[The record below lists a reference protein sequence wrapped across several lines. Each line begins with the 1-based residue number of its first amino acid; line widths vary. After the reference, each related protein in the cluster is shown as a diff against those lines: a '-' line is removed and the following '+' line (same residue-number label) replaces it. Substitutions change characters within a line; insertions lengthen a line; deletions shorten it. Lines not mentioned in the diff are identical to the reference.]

1 MAEQLAAA
9 RRIAQ
14 QVKMALEAADLA
26 AFSDLLDPNVRW
38 GPPGDP
44 SPPCQNRDQVLAWY
58 RRGRQAGIRARV
70 SETVV
75 LADRILVGLKLV
87 HADQVDPQFPGLL
100 EDSEGHLR
108 MGDQATTQSGGEAD
122 RWQVLTV
129 RAGRVVDI
137 VGFDERSEAAA
148 HAGLDPGPP

>member
-1 MAEQLAAA
+1 MAEQLDAAQ
-9 RRIAQ
+9 RIAQ

-38 GPPGDP
+38 RPGDP

-75 LADRILVGLKLV
+75 LADRILVGLKVL
-87 HADQVDPQFPGLL
+87 GN
-100 EDSEGHLR
+100 
-108 MGDQATTQSGGEAD
+108 QATTESGGEAD

-137 VGFDERSEAAA
+137 VGFDERTEAAS